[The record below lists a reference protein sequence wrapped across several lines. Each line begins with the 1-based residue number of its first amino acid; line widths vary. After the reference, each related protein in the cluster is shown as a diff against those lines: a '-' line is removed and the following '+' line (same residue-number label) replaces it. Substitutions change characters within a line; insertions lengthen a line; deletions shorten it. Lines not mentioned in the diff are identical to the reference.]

1 MAGEITIHPKS
12 GGSRCPLCSEALA
25 SQVATHT
32 CSGCRVSYHATC
44 FRELGGCGTL
54 GCSKVPERSPARRSG
69 RRRPLRSNDR
79 ALYPL
84 FGAFVALVVGGAIM
98 ASAKRNQENFLEE
111 QRRFVIPADGFAP
124 PTAEGPQELDLS
136 FFDAEQASAGFVTSV
151 WTLRNLRNMTKDPR
165 PFLEDSGLGVVY
177 RERLEA
183 TRTHYENLLHL
194 GREGETRRSS
204 EEIRRDLRERVF
216 ARAAPSD
223 RDALELI
230 LSQVWGITVD
240 PSPAPGPR

>member
-32 CSGCRVSYHATC
+32 CSGCRVSYHVTC

-111 QRRFVIPADGFAP
+111 QRRFAIPADDFAP
-124 PTAEGPQELDLS
+124 PSAEGPLDLS

-151 WTLRNLRNMTKDPR
+151 GTLLELRNMVKDPR
-165 PFLEDSGLGVVY
+165 PLLEGSGLDPIY

-183 TRTHYENLLHL
+183 TRAQYETLLRL
-194 GREGETRRSS
+194 GRESELRRDG